1 MPANA
6 GNCVD
11 YASLL
16 SMHIKSIL
24 ASISAAFGT
33 TNCIICMLLR
43 GERERGQQVSN
54 FSVAHATNPH
64 KRCKLYRLPFAV
76 NVAHRFHIGFG
87 LGLLQ
92 LGLGWVWFSVW
103 SSLRFTRV
111 RLGSIVFR
119 SYALNYYHS
128 PCVRLTPCRTPLLPS
143 VFGCSYI
150 SRYGASL

>member
-87 LGLLQ
+87 LGLLR
-92 LGLGWVWFSVW
+92 LGLRLGLVFGLVFAAIHSGSLGFHCV
-103 SSLRFTRV
+103 SLLRSELLSFTVCATYSLPHAASAISLR
-111 RLGSIVFR
+111 L
-119 SYALNYYHS
+119 
-128 PCVRLTPCRTPLLPS
+128 
-143 VFGCSYI
+143 
-150 SRYGASL
+150 